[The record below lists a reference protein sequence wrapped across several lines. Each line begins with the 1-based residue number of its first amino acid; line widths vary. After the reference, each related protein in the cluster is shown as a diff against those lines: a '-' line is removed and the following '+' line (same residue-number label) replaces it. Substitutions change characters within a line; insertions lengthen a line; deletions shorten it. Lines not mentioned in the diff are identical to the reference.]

1 MTFKM
6 AAEIYKRAVLF
17 QVGTMCSNTTEGIL
31 AVVVIAKH
39 PIIKPVTATLGQL
52 LNVTDLGIAVP
63 AE

>member
-17 QVGTMCSNTTEGIL
+17 QVGTMCGNTAEGIL
-31 AVVVIAKH
+31 AGVVVAKH
-39 PIIKPVTATLGQL
+39 PIIKPVTAALGQL
-52 LNVTDLGIAVP
+52 FNVTDMGIAVP